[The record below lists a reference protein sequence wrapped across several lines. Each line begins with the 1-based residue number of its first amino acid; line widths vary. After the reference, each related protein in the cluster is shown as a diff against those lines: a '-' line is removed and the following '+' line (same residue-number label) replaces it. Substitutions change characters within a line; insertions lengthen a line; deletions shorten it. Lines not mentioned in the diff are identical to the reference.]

1 VICVQIKI
9 YMQGVQ
15 QRLGEINATDRIEEQ
30 SWLNIVV
37 KWREAMTSSFLGI
50 TVIHNDRLR

>member
-1 VICVQIKI
+1 
-9 YMQGVQ
+9 MQGVQ

-37 KWREAMTSSFLGI
+37 KWREAMTSSFRGI
-50 TVIHNDRLR
+50 YRNT

>member
-1 VICVQIKI
+1 MICVQIKI

-15 QRLGEINATDRIEEQ
+15 QKIGEIIATDRIEEQ

-37 KWREAMTSSFLGI
+37 KWREAMTSSFRGI
-50 TVIHNDRLR
+50 YCNT

>member
-30 SWLNIVV
+30 SWLNIIV
-37 KWREAMTSSFLGI
+37 KWREAMTSSFRGI
-50 TVIHNDRLR
+50 YCNT

>member
-37 KWREAMTSSFLGI
+37 KLREAMTSFEGF

>member
-1 VICVQIKI
+1 
-9 YMQGVQ
+9 MQGVQ

-37 KWREAMTSSFLGI
+37 KLREAMTSFEGF